1 MDARIALV
9 VMIISLPGC
18 EIHEYSRND
27 GFGGYEYGYWE
38 YRGSGFGYYDDRPN
52 HRSYDQRRFDGY
64 NSDVGRHWDRDGQ
77 DGRIDRGDQG
87 GGSNRIKSWNSD
99 GSSRS
104 DSGSNGPK
112 ARTQNGPKRTF
123 GIEMN

>member
-1 MDARIALV
+1 MIKNDLMDTTPTVEDIGIVTVRMAVLTEATKEV
-9 VMIISLPGC
+9 VATA
-18 EIHEYSRND
+18 
-27 GFGGYEYGYWE
+27 
-38 YRGSGFGYYDDRPN
+38 
-52 HRSYDQRRFDGY
+52 Q
-64 NSDVGRHWDRDGQ
+64 
-77 DGRIDRGDQG
+77 
-87 GGSNRIKSWNSD
+87 SWNSD